1 MNAIT
6 PSEADELF
14 AHAVEVMESLD
25 DGTPAHRAIPRSI
38 LTRGDALHMLGAF
51 VAILSEHYPV
61 PASAS
66 VFDLAASYYREKH

>member
-6 PSEADELF
+6 AAEADDLF
-14 AHAVEVMESLD
+14 LHAVEIMELLD
-25 DGTPAHRAIPRSI
+25 DGTPAHRAIPRAV